1 MSNLELAIVAT
12 ISKNVQQNRKCK
24 YKYKYEFLQICLIL
38 SWQLKQQFPKMFNKI
53 KNANTN
59 IRIFTNMS
67 NLEAAIQAKIFF
79 QRQHLSYEKGF
90 RM

>member
-38 SWQLKQQFPKMFNKI
+38 RRPFKQEYFFKDNIFHMKKVSECDVEMF
-53 KNANTN
+53 
-59 IRIFTNMS
+59 
-67 NLEAAIQAKIFF
+67 
-79 QRQHLSYEKGF
+79 F
-90 RM
+90 RTLN